1 MDRSSQKALG
11 RTVLALVLI
20 FGLLQ
25 AVRTPELL
33 SGLTKPAV
41 ISVLTWMGADAVD
54 HGNRLVVESIS
65 VPWSRDCSGFDVLL
79 VLWVLVLWTARS
91 EPLARAFW
99 IRFLMTIPV
108 SLLVNG
114 VRVLAIVAWRYFL
127 HPAVE
132 SPSMHYFI
140 GVLCLLP
147 LLPFFVPAGSLK
159 SAQGRIELV
168 LFGAALCLIAGQ
180 IGGPGGFWVTASALI
195 LLSDQRWCTVGKPI
209 ERAWVCLWSAAA
221 AGIALTGM
229 ESLWLPWLLVCP
241 WTASRRFLF
250 SPAILLVFGTVP
262 LFAMKFPF
270 LIAVGM
276 GWVLWVWS
284 RTLLSSSCR
293 PGLLEAP
300 VPVDRSVRSLSI
312 GTSVFLF
319 GMILLPFVASSAGAF
334 LASQEEPPSGMMATR
349 LEPGSYRLRLIG
361 QSPDIALTWHAANG
375 SGRHHTLPVCM
386 RYRGVTLDAI
396 KGTRTVYTDG
406 SSLMREG
413 FLMPDGSVVDDST
426 YLQRTFLP
434 FSDPGIHLVASAP
447 CDVMSAVEFQ
457 ERTSSLFSR
466 VGMLSGS
473 STHAPESL
481 ALQRSN

>member
-1 MDRSSQKALG
+1 MDRISQRALG
-11 RTVLALVLI
+11 RTVLAVVLI

-33 SGLTKPAV
+33 SSLTKPAV
-41 ISVLTWMGADAVD
+41 ISVLTWIGADAVD
-54 HGNRLVVESIS
+54 HGNRLIVESIS

-79 VLWVLVLWTARS
+79 ILWALVLWTARS

-99 IRFLMTIPV
+99 IRFLLAVPV

-147 LLPFFVPAGSLK
+147 LLPFFVPAASLR

-168 LFGAALCLIAGQ
+168 LFGAVLCLIAGQ
-180 IGGPGGFWVTASALI
+180 VGGPGGFWVTASALI
-195 LLSDQRWCTVGKPI
+195 LLADQRWCTVGKPI
-209 ERAWVCLWSAAA
+209 ERAWVGLWSVAA

-241 WTASRRFLF
+241 WTVSRRFLF

-270 LIAVGM
+270 LIAAGM
-276 GWVLWVWS
+276 GWVAWVWL
-284 RTLLSSSCR
+284 RTMRSSSVR
-293 PGLLEAP
+293 PDPLEI
-300 VPVDRSVRSLSI
+300 PVDRSVRSLAM

-334 LASQEEPPSGMMATR
+334 LVSRDEPPSGVMASS

-361 QSPDIALTWHAANG
+361 QSPDIDLTWHAATG

-386 RYRGVTLDAI
+386 RYRGVTLEPI
-396 KGTRTVYTDG
+396 KGTRTAYTDG
-406 SSLMREG
+406 SYWMREG
-413 FLMPDGSVVDDST
+413 FLMPDGSVVDNST

-447 CDVMSAVEFQ
+447 CDVISEKEFL
-457 ERTSSLFSR
+457 ERTGSLFSR
-466 VGMLSGS
+466 MGNLSGAS
-473 STHAPESL
+473 AHAPEPL
-481 ALQRSN
+481 PTQRSN